1 VTLNTPETSDEV
13 RRHLTD
19 ELLDELTSWH
29 PRERM
34 SAFKA
39 WLRGQL
45 SLIHLNVLTVLE
57 AEGPLTMSHLADA
70 LDVSVAS
77 TTGIISRMEE
87 RGLVARK
94 HDESDRRVVIVT
106 VTAAGENVF
115 REMEE
120 VRRYGLRKLLG
131 QLSEQEMSG
140 FLTGLRAMNAARKAI
155 GHDALHALPATLRT
169 ATESAR

>member
-1 VTLNTPETSDEV
+1 MTLSTTGDS
-13 RRHLTD
+13 RRNLTD
-19 ELLDELTSWH
+19 ELLNELTSWH

-39 WLRGQL
+39 WLRGSL

-57 AEGPLTMSHLADA
+57 AEGPLPMSHLADA

-77 TTGIISRMEE
+77 TTGIITRMEE

-94 HDESDRRVVIVT
+94 HAESDRRVVT
-106 VTAAGENVF
+106 VTLTEAGENVF

-120 VRRYGLRKLLG
+120 ARRYGLRKLLG
-131 QLSEQEMSG
+131 ELTEEEMTG
-140 FLTGLRAMNAARKAI
+140 FLAGLRAMNAARTAI
-155 GHDALHALPATLRT
+155 GHEALHGMAPAAKLD
-169 ATESAR
+169 TEPTS